1 MSYHS
6 VIWIVNFSNMV
17 YTISYFQ
24 KFSKDFFSKLVS
36 MLEMEFFVEIFLF
49 TYAENDLRKDILCVV
64 IQNSTIPVTYKG
76 PVFFFSI
83 FAVSKIVLSLIF
95 TDKKSTPECS
105 PSNSPFLK
113 SRSPDNAVT
122 SASSVTGT
130 QVDSANNLS
139 SLNSLPVLNG
149 GQPET
154 EVVPDGLAPIAKTE
168 EMSDD
173 LSEETLVN
181 GESNPN
187 SSTPIKKGSDW
198 RLTNGNGSVVNKSL
212 ASGDLPWWSE
222 EDDDEKT
229 DRKASLCNGNGNKNN
244 HSAHSVEDGFESFSC
259 TDEEDEGDRLSL
271 DSNSTSR

>member
-1 MSYHS
+1 
-6 VIWIVNFSNMV
+6 
-17 YTISYFQ
+17 
-24 KFSKDFFSKLVS
+24 
-36 MLEMEFFVEIFLF
+36 
-49 TYAENDLRKDILCVV
+49 
-64 IQNSTIPVTYKG
+64 
-76 PVFFFSI
+76 
-83 FAVSKIVLSLIF
+83 
-95 TDKKSTPECS
+95 
-105 PSNSPFLK
+105 
-113 SRSPDNAVT
+113 VT
-122 SASSVTGT
+122 SASSVTGPP
-130 QVDSANNLS
+130 QVDSCSNNLS

-181 GESNPN
+181 GETTNPN
-187 SSTPIKKGSDW
+187 SSTPIKKGASDW

>member
-1 MSYHS
+1 
-6 VIWIVNFSNMV
+6 
-17 YTISYFQ
+17 
-24 KFSKDFFSKLVS
+24 
-36 MLEMEFFVEIFLF
+36 MEFFVEIFLPK
-49 TYAENDLRKDILCVV
+49 EDILCAV
-64 IQNSTIPVTYKG
+64 IQNSTIPVRYKG
-76 PVFFFSI
+76 PVFFFFSI

-113 SRSPDNAVT
+113 SRSPNNTSAT
-122 SASSVTGT
+122 SASSVTGP
-130 QVDSANNLS
+130 QVDSANN

-181 GESNPN
+181 GETNPN
-187 SSTPIKKGSDW
+187 SSTPIKKGASDW

>member
-1 MSYHS
+1 MS
-6 VIWIVNFSNMV
+6 
-17 YTISYFQ
+17 
-24 KFSKDFFSKLVS
+24 
-36 MLEMEFFVEIFLF
+36 FLF
-49 TYAENDLRKDILCVV
+49 
-64 IQNSTIPVTYKG
+64 IP
-76 PVFFFSI
+76 FFSI
-83 FAVSKIVLSLIF
+83 FASKILLSLIF

-113 SRSPDNAVT
+113 SRSPYNAAT
-122 SASSVTGT
+122 SSSGT
-130 QVDSANNLS
+130 EADSANNLS
-139 SLNSLPVLNG
+139 SLSSLPVLND
-149 GQPET
+149 QPGT
-154 EVVPDGLAPIAKTE
+154 EVPDGLAPIAKTE

-187 SSTPIKKGSDW
+187 SSTPKKDSTSDGTSDW

-229 DRKASLCNGNGNKNN
+229 DRKASLCNGNGNNKNN
-244 HSAHSVEDGFESFSC
+244 CSAHSVEDGFESFSC

>member
-1 MSYHS
+1 M
-6 VIWIVNFSNMV
+6 F
-17 YTISYFQ
+17 
-24 KFSKDFFSKLVS
+24 
-36 MLEMEFFVEIFLF
+36 
-49 TYAENDLRKDILCVV
+49 
-64 IQNSTIPVTYKG
+64 P
-76 PVFFFSI
+76 SI
-83 FAVSKIVLSLIF
+83 FASKILLSLIF

-113 SRSPDNAVT
+113 SRSPDNAATV
-122 SASSVTGT
+122 SSGTG
-130 QVDSANNLS
+130 VDSANNLS
-139 SLNSLPVLNG
+139 SLSSLPVLNDP
-149 GQPET
+149 PET
-154 EVVPDGLAPIAKTE
+154 EVPDGLAPIAKTE

-187 SSTPIKKGSDW
+187 SSTPKKDSDW

-212 ASGDLPWWSE
+212 ASGDLPDIWWSE

-229 DRKASLCNGNGNKNN
+229 DRKASVCNGNGNNKNN

>member
-1 MSYHS
+1 MS
-6 VIWIVNFSNMV
+6 
-17 YTISYFQ
+17 
-24 KFSKDFFSKLVS
+24 
-36 MLEMEFFVEIFLF
+36 FLF
-49 TYAENDLRKDILCVV
+49 
-64 IQNSTIPVTYKG
+64 IP
-76 PVFFFSI
+76 FFSI
-83 FAVSKIVLSLIF
+83 FASKILLSLIF

-113 SRSPDNAVT
+113 SRSPYNAAT
-122 SASSVTGT
+122 SSSGT
-130 QVDSANNLS
+130 EADSANNLS
-139 SLNSLPVLNG
+139 SLSSLPVLND
-149 GQPET
+149 QPET
-154 EVVPDGLAPIAKTE
+154 EVPDGLAPIAKTE

-187 SSTPIKKGSDW
+187 SSTPKKDSTSDGTSDW

-229 DRKASLCNGNGNKNN
+229 DRKASLCNGNGNNKNN
-244 HSAHSVEDGFESFSC
+244 CSAHSVEDGFESFSC

>member
-1 MSYHS
+1 
-6 VIWIVNFSNMV
+6 
-17 YTISYFQ
+17 
-24 KFSKDFFSKLVS
+24 
-36 MLEMEFFVEIFLF
+36 MLLF
-49 TYAENDLRKDILCVV
+49 KTPHIRVLY
-64 IQNSTIPVTYKG
+64 
-76 PVFFFSI
+76 VFFFSI

-113 SRSPDNAVT
+113 SRSPNNTSAT
-122 SASSVTGT
+122 SASSVTGP
-130 QVDSANNLS
+130 QVDSANN

-181 GESNPN
+181 GETNPN
-187 SSTPIKKGSDW
+187 SSTPIKKGASDW